1 MPFLSYTTARW
12 ILYSASKALTI
23 AVDKRPLY
31 FRFAALNSIN
41 ESVANT
47 MNLPTSLV
55 ERRKHRALVFCTQEY
70 FGFVCLVESIFL
82 AKLTLKMMLAYN
94 DGDIVA
100 RIETSILSHNE
111 MIDRF
116 SCLSG

>member
-1 MPFLSYTTARW
+1 M
-12 ILYSASKALTI
+12 LYSVSEASKI
-23 AVDKRPLY
+23 VGDMIKKPLY
-31 FRFAALNSIN
+31 FRFMALHTIN
-41 ESVANT
+41 KSAANT

-55 ERRKHRALVFCTQEY
+55 ERRKHRALVFCTREY
-70 FGFVCLVESIFL
+70 FDFVCLVESIFL
-82 AKLTLKMMLAYN
+82 ANLMLKMMLAYN

-100 RIETSILSHNE
+100 RIKTSILSHNE